1 MVFKNVHFSEVSGP
15 INDDTIIIDRYI
27 VHQDIYAWDGKF
39 PGFFGGKIRF
49 PGKGI
54 QERRPLV

>member
-27 VHQDIYAWDGKF
+27 VYQDIYSWDGKV
-39 PGFFGGKIRF
+39 PGFLGEKSGSQEMAFGNVD
-49 PGKGI
+49 
-54 QERRPLV
+54 L